1 MGRTFGFLSVII
13 VAAVGGYFY
22 TQQMQSAI
30 PGGTT
35 PKVTIDV
42 TAVRN
47 DLLAI
52 ANAERRYWASNA
64 RYASLDEL
72 RSNGDIPIPSRANYA
87 YSVDVTDSAFK
98 IIAAYSGSDP
108 AAPKTITVDETMAMT
123 TR

>member
-1 MGRTFGFLSVII
+1 MGRAFGFLSMII
-13 VAAVGGYFY
+13 VAAVAGYLY
-22 TQQMQSAI
+22 MNQMHAVT

-52 ANAERRYWASNA
+52 ANAERRYWATNA
-64 RYASLDEL
+64 RYALLDEL
-72 RSNGDIPIPSRANYA
+72 RNNGDIPIPSRADYT
-87 YSVDVTDSAFK
+87 YSANVDDNAFK
-98 IIAAYSGSDP
+98 VIATYSGSDP

-123 TR
+123 TK

>member
-1 MGRTFGFLSVII
+1 MGRAFGFLSMII
-13 VAAVGGYFY
+13 VAAVAGYLY
-22 TQQMQSAI
+22 MNQMHAVT

-52 ANAERRYWASNA
+52 ASAERRYWATNA

-72 RSNGDIPIPSRANYA
+72 RNNGDIPIPSRANYT
-87 YSVDVTDSAFK
+87 YSANVDDSAFK
-98 IIAAYSGSDP
+98 VIATYSGSDP

-123 TR
+123 TK

>member
-1 MGRTFGFLSVII
+1 MII
-13 VAAVGGYFY
+13 VAAVAGYLY
-22 TQQMQSAI
+22 MNQMHAVT

-52 ANAERRYWASNA
+52 ANAERRYWATNA

-72 RSNGDIPIPSRANYA
+72 RNNGDIPIPSRANYT
-87 YSVDVTDSAFK
+87 YSANVDDSAFK
-98 IIAAYSGSDP
+98 VIATYSGSDP

-123 TR
+123 TK